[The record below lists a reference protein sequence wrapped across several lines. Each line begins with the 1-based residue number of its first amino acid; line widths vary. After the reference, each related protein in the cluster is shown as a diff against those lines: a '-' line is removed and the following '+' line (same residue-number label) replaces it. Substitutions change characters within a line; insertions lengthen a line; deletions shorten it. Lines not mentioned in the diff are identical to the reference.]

1 MTRLKFLLI
10 AVLLISALPL
20 PVSPLP
26 LEPVDARDLRQL
38 SPITDAD
45 DRWGINH
52 TYADPVSQRLA
63 QNSGSRWNRWEFRW
77 AEIELS
83 RGQFR
88 YPAYD
93 RMVDASMASGQSVQG
108 ILISTPDWAKDPQT
122 QLPQGLYLPW
132 NDNGN
137 LWARFV
143 RETVSRYRGKVRY
156 WEAWN
161 EPDLR
166 EVFWPGTIG
175 DYYQLLRVT
184 YLSVKSVDPS
194 AQVLIAGLA
203 YWPNPGFLPELLRLM
218 RADPIAPANNYFFD
232 VLPWH
237 TYSRPS
243 DSFDRVVQSRA
254 QLVSTVGQKPIWINE
269 TNVPAWNESPLNN
282 FRPYRWSGTTEEQA
296 AYLIQASAY
305 AVAAGAERIFVYRL
319 QDTEWPEAYGLL
331 RNNGTLRPAYTA
343 FQLVSKY
350 LSRITAGAVAQQG
363 DVEQVIFRRG
373 NERVNVVWN
382 RTPRQLTARVGALA
396 TSASVVD
403 QAGATRSIRATA
415 GQFELSLPPATA
427 NNGADGSDYLIGG
440 PPFFVIESPPGGL
453 QTLEESSGL
462 IGFAG
467 QWDTQTAPGPSGGAY
482 RRHGTAGFSTAI
494 EFDGQTITW
503 MTAKGPD
510 RGFARVE
517 VDGQLIAEID
527 LYSPNVLWQ
536 VPLTFGEFRDGQHR
550 MVITVLGQRN
560 GAATGSFVDVDALM
574 AASFRQATPP
584 PTPTPLPTPTAT
596 PSPTPT
602 VTPTVLRTPTRVPTP
617 PPGRPQAAAHGAV
630 PDASPRLVLPIVMRA
645 RNGWTTPISV
655 QNRGS
660 APAVV
665 TATFLDEGG
674 SPVGTHTLSLTT
686 DGSDVIDPRAVVALR
701 DGYVGSAVLESA
713 QPIAASV
720 REMREESDALGYTAA
735 ATGGDRAY
743 APLLFKRYNGW
754 DTGLQVQNLADD
766 AVPVTVAYQQT
777 NAAGG
782 PWREQAVVPPRAA
795 VTFYQPANEELPADF
810 VGSAVVEA
818 PAGARIVSVINQVHD
833 GGNGMSYEGALR
845 GGATASAPLLFKNSN
860 GWSTGLQIQNVG
872 AEESEVLVIYR
883 ATDGGGPW
891 FDGAFVQPGGSVTFF
906 QPAHPNLPNGFVGSA
921 VVVSRNDQPLVAIV
935 NEVNTS
941 LNVAMTYR
949 AFNDGTA
956 TLSAPYLSRRADGW
970 STGVQVQNLGTAA
983 TTVMLQIRSPDG
995 SLVTASSQSVPPD
1008 DSRTFYLPAIEGVA
1022 DEWRGSGVIT
1032 SSPPQPLGAIINEA
1046 HY

>member
-1 MTRLKFLLI
+1 LTRLKPLLI
-10 AVLLISALPL
+10 AALLLSTVPL

-26 LEPVDARDLRQL
+26 VERVEAGELPQL
-38 SPITDAD
+38 SPVTDAD

-88 YPAYD
+88 YAPFD
-93 RMVDASMASGQSVQG
+93 RMVDASMAHGQSVQG
-108 ILISTPDWAKDPQT
+108 ILISTPDWARDPQT

-143 RETVSRYRGKVRY
+143 RETVSRYRGRVRH

-166 EVFWPGTIG
+166 EVFWPGSIG

-194 AQVLIAGLA
+194 AQVLMAGLA

-218 RADPIAPANNYFFD
+218 RADPIGPTNNYFFD
-232 VLPWH
+232 ILPWH

-243 DSFDRVVQSRA
+243 DSLDRVVQSRA
-254 QLVSTVGQKPIWINE
+254 QLASTVGQKPIWINE
-269 TNVPAWNESPLNN
+269 TNVPAWNESPINN
-282 FRPYRWSGTTEEQA
+282 FRPYPWSATTEEQA

-305 AVAAGAERIFVYRL
+305 GVAAGAERIFVYRL

-350 LSRITAGAVAQQG
+350 LSRITAATVAQQG
-363 DVEQVIFRRG
+363 DVQQIIFRRG

-396 TSASVVD
+396 TSATVVD
-403 QAGATRSIRATA
+403 QTGASRSIRATA

-427 NNGADGSDYLIGG
+427 NNGADANDYMIGG
-440 PPFFVIESPPGGL
+440 APFFVIENPPSGL
-453 QTLEESSGL
+453 QTIEESSSL

-467 QWDTQTAPGPSGGAY
+467 QWDTHNVAGPSGGAY
-482 RRHGTAGFSTAI
+482 RHNRSPGFSTAV
-494 EFDGQTITW
+494 EFDGQAITW
-503 MTAKGPD
+503 VTAKGPD
-510 RGFARVE
+510 QGFARVE
-517 VDGQLIAEID
+517 VDGQVIAEID
-527 LYSPNVLWQ
+527 LYSPNVVWQ
-536 VPLTFGEFRDGQHR
+536 APLTFGELRDGQHR

-560 GAATGSFVDVDALM
+560 ASSTGNVVVIDALM
-574 AASFRQATPP
+574 AAGFRQASPP
-584 PTPTPLPTPTAT
+584 PTPTPLPTPTPT
-596 PSPTPT
+596 PPPTPT
-602 VTPTVLRTPTRVPTP
+602 VTPTAARTPTRVPTP

-630 PDASPRLVLPIVMRA
+630 PDPAPRLVLPIIMRA
-645 RNGWTTPISV
+645 RNGWTTPIFA

-660 APAVV
+660 GPATV

-674 SPVGTHTLSLTT
+674 SLVGTHSISLAN
-686 DGSDVIDPRAVVALR
+686 DGSDVIDPRVVAMLP
-701 DGYVGSAVLESA
+701 DGFVGSAVLESA

-720 REMREESDALGYTAA
+720 RQMREESDALGYTAA

-754 DTGLQVQNLADD
+754 DTGLQIQNLADD
-766 AVPVTVAYQQT
+766 AVPVTVTYQQT
-777 NAAGG
+777 NGAGG
-782 PWREQAVVPPRAA
+782 PWQDQAVVPPRAA

-818 PAGARIVSVINQVHD
+818 PAGARIVSVINQVHER
-833 GGNGMSYEGALR
+833 GNGMSYDGALR
-845 GGATASAPLLFKNSN
+845 GGAAASAPLLFKNSN

-872 AEESEVLVIYR
+872 TEESEVLVVYR
-883 ATDGGGPW
+883 ATDGGGLW

-906 QPAHPNLPNGFVGSA
+906 QPAHPDLPNGFIGSA
-921 VVVSRNDQPLVAIV
+921 VIVSRNDQPLVAIV

-949 AFNDGTA
+949 AFSEGAA
-956 TLSAPYLSRRADGW
+956 TLSAPSLSRRANGW
-970 STGVQVQNLGTAA
+970 STGVQVQNLGFA
-983 TTVMLQIRSPDG
+983 TTTVVLQIRSPDG
-995 SLVTASSQSVPPD
+995 SLVTASSQSIPPD

-1022 DEWRGSGVIT
+1022 DEWHGAGVIS
-1032 SSPPQPLGAIINEA
+1032 SSPPEPLGAIINET